1 MDKTIKLLEEFLKD
15 YTMEGVCGFWVQPD
29 EDGEVPSVYIIFDLD
44 WLQTLGTIP
53 RVTRRMRQ
61 GVKEDIKNWTG
72 VDVPY
77 VGSTAKK
84 CDNTK
89 DINESISTYLR
100 RRVSFKDM
108 KQDIDNLVDYELNP
122 CEFSDIGDFVAEACD
137 ILTYNYLEELQVS
150 SKDKDGF
157 YIALVDLFEKH
168 LTNVYK
174 KRCVKGLKESK
185 RKIKTDLQIKKI
197 NISFKLWTGKE
208 ISENITLAM
217 SSNSQDV
224 FKLGNNIE
232 KYSGLSLKDAKK
244 RNETPFDTYI
254 YGLVGPMN
262 DGQDIYFWT
271 NGKRL
276 AGSAEKLG
284 VQTAIVEQLSH
295 EGLHLTRAILSK
307 SEIKDKFPDG
317 DWPSVG
323 EQDNDT
329 IEEEELTTSLSH
341 VIEAITPSFIE
352 MAKKYIPELKESK
365 RKIIVTES
373 QYKRL
378 FEQKKSKVELFQEL
392 INDKLEYIRDFCG
405 KDLDAENY
413 SGDVGF
419 ETCNELEIIDSIKV
433 NEVNMMTGARTD
445 MSGNMYDS
453 TPSIYVK
460 LTINYSK
467 LKDRYDFDELTYDL
481 KNILKN
487 STGKL
492 PIVFDYITNNI
503 SKIKE

>member
-29 EDGEVPSVYIIFDLD
+29 EDGGVPSVYIVLDLD
-44 WLQTLGTIP
+44 WLQSSPTKP
-53 RVTRRMRQ
+53 DFVARRMRQ
-61 GVKEDIKNWTG
+61 GLKEDIKNWTG

-100 RRVSFKDM
+100 RRLSFEDM
-108 KQDIDNLVDYELNP
+108 KQDIDNIVDYELNP

-137 ILTYNYLEELQVS
+137 ILAYNYLEDLQVS

-157 YIALVDLFEKH
+157 YIALVDLFGKH
-168 LTNVYK
+168 LVNVYK
-174 KRCVKGLKESK
+174 ERCVKGLKESK
-185 RKIKTDLQIKKI
+185 
-197 NISFKLWTGKE
+197 
-208 ISENITLAM
+208 
-217 SSNSQDV
+217 
-224 FKLGNNIE
+224 
-232 KYSGLSLKDAKK
+232 K
-244 RNETPFDTYI
+244 R
-254 YGLVGPMN
+254 
-262 DGQDIYFWT
+262 
-271 NGKRL
+271 
-276 AGSAEKLG
+276 
-284 VQTAIVEQLSH
+284 
-295 EGLHLTRAILSK
+295 
-307 SEIKDKFPDG
+307 
-317 DWPSVG
+317 
-323 EQDNDT
+323 
-329 IEEEELTTSLSH
+329 
-341 VIEAITPSFIE
+341 
-352 MAKKYIPELKESK
+352 
-365 RKIIVTES
+365 IIVTES

-378 FEQKKSKVELFQEL
+378 FEQKKSKVEVFQEL
-392 INDKLEYIRDFCG
+392 INDKLEYIRGFCD

-460 LTINYSK
+460 LTINYSS
-467 LKDRYDFDELTYDL
+467 LRDRYDFDEITYDL

-492 PIVFDYITNNI
+492 PIVFDYRTNNI
-503 SKIKE
+503 NKIKEW

>member
-29 EDGEVPSVYIIFDLD
+29 EDGGVPSVYIVLDLD
-44 WLQTLGTIP
+44 WLQSSPTKP
-53 RVTRRMRQ
+53 DFVARRMRQ
-61 GVKEDIKNWTG
+61 GLKEDIKNWTG
-72 VDVPY
+72 VDLPY

-100 RRVSFKDM
+100 RRVSFEDM

-137 ILTYNYLEELQVS
+137 ILAYNYLEDLQVS

-157 YIALVDLFEKH
+157 YVALVDLFGKH
-168 LTNVYK
+168 LVNVYK
-174 KRCVKGLKESK
+174 ERCVKGLKESK
-185 RKIKTDLQIKKI
+185 
-197 NISFKLWTGKE
+197 
-208 ISENITLAM
+208 
-217 SSNSQDV
+217 
-224 FKLGNNIE
+224 
-232 KYSGLSLKDAKK
+232 K
-244 RNETPFDTYI
+244 R
-254 YGLVGPMN
+254 
-262 DGQDIYFWT
+262 
-271 NGKRL
+271 
-276 AGSAEKLG
+276 
-284 VQTAIVEQLSH
+284 
-295 EGLHLTRAILSK
+295 
-307 SEIKDKFPDG
+307 
-317 DWPSVG
+317 
-323 EQDNDT
+323 
-329 IEEEELTTSLSH
+329 
-341 VIEAITPSFIE
+341 
-352 MAKKYIPELKESK
+352 
-365 RKIIVTES
+365 IIVTES

-378 FEQKKSKVELFQEL
+378 FEQKKSKVEVFQEL
-392 INDKLEYIRDFCG
+392 INDKLEYIRGFCD

-460 LTINYSK
+460 LTINYSS
-467 LKDRYDFDELTYDL
+467 LRDRYDFDEITYDL

-492 PIVFDYITNNI
+492 PIVFDYRTNNI